1 MTSPEPDSSK
11 RPRLRRRT
19 RESAE
24 ATASDPRGWQT
35 VGLVAG
41 VAALL
46 VLAGVL
52 LPAPRAAD
60 EAAARVEPVNASA
73 LVCPEPGSTDG
84 SRTTTTVTS
93 IPGFPGQDRPGEAA
107 ITYLEGPEVGAGTE
121 AIDAAEQATGALA
134 TPGDSAQLIE
144 ETRRLPALEIRSLGG
159 LAPGLVAAQTT
170 QDSFSAG
177 RGLASVACLG
187 PDTSWW
193 FVGGGSTPGRDS
205 ALVLVNPEDTPADVE
220 VIISGPEGLVQTP
233 RLRGLVIEPRTRIV
247 VRLSREAPRLSAAAW
262 RINVR
267 SGRVVAA
274 LADRE
279 TDGFVPRGADWIPAS
294 MDPSTRVFI
303 PGIAGGIGSRQLLVH
318 APGEVSATVR
328 LRLITAAGAFVP
340 SAVSEI
346 EVPGGSVVSVAMDDA
361 LQGEDATIDLI
372 SDVPVIAGVRQRHPG
387 VDAAS
392 GSLEELS
399 FATGAARIDDV
410 SAVSGLPAERS
421 TAVTVWLTAPG
432 EAPDI
437 QPISEMMD
445 DMAGPDEQSASPEAT
460 SDDTVPQMSPM
471 TVEPPVSVTLRLYPV
486 GPDGAPL
493 PSPPDI
499 TVSIPRD
506 RLVAVDI
513 PRPEGAVW
521 FTALVTV
528 GDGDVV
534 IAHQSVRRNRDGSL
548 ITGYPWRPLRT
559 TVVVPRAQPAP
570 QLAVPS
576 P

>member
-1 MTSPEPDSSK
+1 MTSPAPDSSK
-11 RPRLRRRT
+11 RPRRLRRT
-19 RESAE
+19 RASAE
-24 ATASDPRGWQT
+24 VTASDPQGWQA
-35 VGLVAG
+35 VGLIAG
-41 VAALL
+41 ISALL
-46 VLAGVL
+46 ILVGVL
-52 LPAPRAAD
+52 VPGPPAAD
-60 EAAARVEPVNASA
+60 GATARVEPVNSSV

-93 IPGFPGQDRPGEAA
+93 IPGFPGQDRAGEAA
-107 ITYLEGPEVGAGTE
+107 ITYLEGPEAGVV
-121 AIDAAEQATGALA
+121 ADADAAEQTTGSLES
-134 TPGDSAQLIE
+134 PGDSAQLIE
-144 ETRRLPALEIRSLGG
+144 ENQRLPAREIRSLGG

-193 FVGGGSTPGRDS
+193 FVGGGSTAGRDS
-205 ALVLVNPEDTPADVE
+205 ELVLVNPEDTPADVE
-220 VIISGPEGLVQTP
+220 VSISGPEGLVQTP
-233 RLRGLVIEPRTRIV
+233 RLRGLVVEPRSRIV
-247 VRLSREAPRLSAAAW
+247 VRLSREAPRLSATAW
-262 RINVR
+262 RVTVR

-294 MDPSTRVFI
+294 ADPSTRVLI
-303 PGIAGGIGSRQLLVH
+303 PGVAGGAGGRQLLVH
-318 APGEVSATVR
+318 APGDLSATVR
-328 LRLITAAGAFVP
+328 LRLITADGAFVP
-340 SAVSEI
+340 SAVPEI
-346 EVPGGSVVSVAMDDA
+346 DVPGGAVVSVSMDDA
-361 LQGEDATIDLI
+361 LQGEDATIDLV
-372 SDVPVIAGVRQRHPG
+372 SDVPIVAGVRQRHPG
-387 VDAAS
+387 IDAAA

-399 FATGAARIDDV
+399 FATGAAGITDV

-432 EAPDI
+432 AAPDI
-437 QPISEMMD
+437 QPISQMMD
-445 DMAGPDEQSASPEAT
+445 DMSGADGSSASPGVSA
-460 SDDTVPQMSPM
+460 DDTIPQAAPT
-471 TVEPPVSVTLRLYPV
+471 TVEAPVSVTVRVYPV
-486 GPDGAPL
+486 SPDGAPL

-513 PRPEGAVW
+513 PRPEGAAW

-528 GDGDVV
+528 SDGDIVV
-534 IAHQSVRRNRDGSL
+534 AHRSVRRNRDGSL

-559 TVVVPRAQPAP
+559 TVVVPRAYPAP